1 LKQGN
6 DFGGAAFDRR
16 PDEGASSSGSRPQP
30 EWTESHVTIAL
41 CATGDGDAASYF
53 IGNTSAKGL
62 MASRAAR

>member
-1 LKQGN
+1 MKQGN
-6 DFGGAAFDRR
+6 DFGGATFDRR

-30 EWTESHVTIAL
+30 ERTECDVMIAL

-62 MASRAAR
+62 MASGAAR